1 MSEENEMPQQR
12 PNVFPNKNMMEEAN
26 KTGEEIAQQFAE
38 ENNLKPETSDAEQKA
53 AEEMARKTQEQIA
66 ERNRLMQEQIDK
78 ARKLDEQRAEMM
90 SQQPPNQGPPN
101 QQPPTP
107 PTPPTPP
114 SGDSPSGGNQQ
125 NQPQEVDKLKAIS
138 EPQYDAAF
146 DVIPLPSEGK
156 IYKTKKKSIKVAYLT
171 AADENILSN
180 PNLMES
186 GEFLEVLLNRKILEP
201 ELRYENLHVGD
212 RNAIMIWLRATAY
225 GHEYPIQ
232 VYDPTTYEPFE
243 HIVDLST
250 IKSKPL
256 GAEPDKEGLF
266 DFTLPVTKTP
276 IKYKLLTVGE
286 VDEIE
291 EHIEKIKETLGAEH
305 ADTVTYTLA
314 KQIVEVNGNRDREF
328 IGSFVQ
334 TMRAGDS
341 RALRK
346 NIDDIES
353 GVDMKLE
360 IETPGGESINPFLPF
375 NLDFF
380 WPQL

>member
-1 MSEENEMPQQR
+1 MSDDKMSEKR
-12 PNVFPNKNMMEEAN
+12 PNVFPTQEQIEQAN
-26 KTGEEIAQQFAE
+26 QTGEQIAQQLAE
-38 ENNLKPETSDAEQKA
+38 ENNLKPQVSDAEQKA
-53 AEEMARKTQEQIA
+53 AEEMARRTQEQIA

-78 ARKLDEQRAEMM
+78 ARQLEKDREVTMNQTPP
-90 SQQPPNQGPPN
+90 SQTP
-101 QQPPTP
+101 PPTP

-114 SGDSPSGGNQQ
+114 NDSPSGGSGSER
-125 NQPQEVDKLKAIS
+125 NQPQEVDKLKVIS

-146 DVIPLPSEGK
+146 DVIPLPSDGK
-156 IYKTKKKSIKVAYLT
+156 IYKSKKGSIKVAYLT

-186 GEFLEVLLNRKILEP
+186 GEFLEVLINRKILEP
-201 ELRYENLHVGD
+201 ELRYKDLHVGD

-232 VYDPTTYEPFE
+232 VYDPATYEPFE
-243 HIVDLST
+243 HVVDLST

-256 GAEPDKEGLF
+256 GAEPDREGYF
-266 DFTLPVTKTP
+266 DFKLPVSNTQ
-276 IKYKLLTVGE
+276 IKFKLLTVGE
-286 VDEIE
+286 VDDIE
-291 EHIEKIKETLGAEH
+291 DHIEKVKETLGAEH
-305 ADTVTYTLA
+305 VDTVTHTLA

-328 IGSFVQ
+328 IGGFVQ

-346 NIDDIES
+346 HIEDIES
-353 GVDMKLE
+353 GVDMKLD
-360 IETPGGESINPFLPF
+360 ITTPGGESINPFLPF